1 MLNSS
6 NSQSNTSSNNITNES
21 QAVTHFII
29 LVPGTGPHREDERP
43 KGSFL
48 KKAKRFREIFQETC
62 KREFADTDAY
72 VEMMPID
79 YHADIQA
86 LETTNQRMIKATLPS
101 IPWIRTMDNEVIGDI
116 LYYFSTFH
124 GRIMLETVINKLNAA
139 YDTFMTSNPAFSG
152 SISLVAHSLGGL
164 ICYEILYYMN
174 KLNSEEPGNF
184 GAHEAQRYMGL
195 PSLRFSP
202 DRLFTLGSPMGG
214 GMVFR
219 NQCMAEYHMGAVG
232 YHNIFHPFD
241 PFGYRTEPLCDEYYA
256 NSPAVP
262 ITVSQMET
270 QSMVGALLGRGTSDA
285 QGSAATAGSAKNG
298 RRISSLLGESMAN
311 FGKNVVDAVRWAAK
325 SSVALPIHAVAS
337 KVTTAQRRSSVDQ
350 EKPRHRRLSLFGP
363 IFSDTHAA
371 PADASAGNKPA
382 HGDSSLGA
390 LEDGD
395 TEQHEDALEKQKGIS
410 RLLPGLKSFT
420 FGRRH
425 SHGSSHRRCSLPSNS
440 AHMSSDDKKA
450 LAKPFFKE
458 RVRREIDSSDD
469 NDSGGAGVSRSAS
482 SSSIVSISMRSH
494 LAATMGAMAA
504 STSAAESPSPPALQ
518 PSGER
523 AIIGH
528 TRARQSA
535 VKPPSQM
542 VTGDSA
548 HTIIDAKKLSPQQTQ
563 EEKQNERLATGSAE
577 PDTRRQSSRRNGS
590 MTPDDMLD
598 QLMQLFGPSRPPD
611 RDQQIAESQG
621 LPLSS
626 RLMAARE
633 LGVTRAGAPI
643 RVTNTVPIDINGML
657 VPAAAAVCPAHGVL
671 DGKVESGHRLS
682 TVGGDGS
689 DGGNPV
695 GVLAHRA
702 ISLPSALSHYLAGN
716 QEAQQEHKGER
727 NARANSSL
735 PDSPLPS
742 RRNTTDPSPAP
753 ALAAAPA
760 HTQVSDQLTQQHS
773 RPVISDPLLPSA
785 ADAAHDEDSE
795 DGEDQHPL
803 PYLERMD
810 YIVTFNKR
818 HLHNE
823 YWLGF
828 HAHFS
833 YWTNKDIVYHIL
845 HHMIRNPASA
855 LSTQSSLKKI
865 NGV

>member
-6 NSQSNTSSNNITNES
+6 NSQSNTSSNNITDES
-21 QAVTHFII
+21 RAVTHFII

-101 IPWIRTMDNEVIGDI
+101 IPWIRTMDNEIIGDI

-124 GRIMLETVINKLNAA
+124 GRIMLKTVINKLNAA

-262 ITVSQMET
+262 ITVGQTET
-270 QSMVGALLGRGTSDA
+270 QSMVGALLGRGTGDV
-285 QGSAATAGSAKNG
+285 QGSAAAAAAGSAKNG
-298 RRISSLLGESMAN
+298 RRISSLLGESMAD

-325 SSVALPIHAVAS
+325 SSVALPIHAVTS
-337 KVTTAQRRSSVDQ
+337 KVTTAQRRSSMDQ
-350 EKPRHRRLSLFGP
+350 EKPPRHRRLSLFGP

-371 PADASAGNKPA
+371 PASASAGNKPA

-395 TEQHEDALEKQKGIS
+395 TGQHEDALEKQKGIS

-425 SHGSSHRRCSLPSNS
+425 SHGSSQRRCSLPSDS
-440 AHMSSDDKKA
+440 ANMSPDDKKA
-450 LAKPFFKE
+450 MTKTFFEE

-482 SSSIVSISMRSH
+482 SSSIVSISIKSH

-518 PSGER
+518 PSDER
-523 AIIGH
+523 ASIGH

-535 VKPPSQM
+535 AKPPSQM

-548 HTIIDAKKLSPQQTQ
+548 HTIIGARKLSPQQTQ
-563 EEKQNERLATGSAE
+563 EEKQNERLTTGSAE

-598 QLMQLFGPSRPPD
+598 QLMHLFGPSRPPD
-611 RDQQIAESQG
+611 RDQQMAESQG

-633 LGVTRAGAPI
+633 LGGTRAGAPI
-643 RVTNTVPIDINGML
+643 RDHII
-657 VPAAAAVCPAHGVL
+657 AA
-671 DGKVESGHRLS
+671 S
-682 TVGGDGS
+682 TIALLGGRS
-689 DGGNPV
+689 
-695 GVLAHRA
+695 R
-702 ISLPSALSHYLAGN
+702 
-716 QEAQQEHKGER
+716 
-727 NARANSSL
+727 SS
-735 PDSPLPS
+735 
-742 RRNTTDPSPAP
+742 
-753 ALAAAPA
+753 
-760 HTQVSDQLTQQHS
+760 
-773 RPVISDPLLPSA
+773 
-785 ADAAHDEDSE
+785 
-795 DGEDQHPL
+795 
-803 PYLERMD
+803 
-810 YIVTFNKR
+810 
-818 HLHNE
+818 
-823 YWLGF
+823 
-828 HAHFS
+828 
-833 YWTNKDIVYHIL
+833 
-845 HHMIRNPASA
+845 ASA
-855 LSTQSSLKKI
+855 
-865 NGV
+865 